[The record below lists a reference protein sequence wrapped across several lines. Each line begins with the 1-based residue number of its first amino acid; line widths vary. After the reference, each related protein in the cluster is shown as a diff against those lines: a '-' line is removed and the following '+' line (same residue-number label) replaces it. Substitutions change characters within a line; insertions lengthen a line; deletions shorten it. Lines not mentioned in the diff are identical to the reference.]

1 MGGPTYIVLIH
12 DRARKTLRSGEVGEA
27 PFVTDALSNRFRE
40 TEYMLNLKATMH

>member
-1 MGGPTYIVLIH
+1 MGGPTYSTYSEY

-40 TEYMLNLKATMH
+40 QNICLI